1 MSYFLPTPV
10 VTAKLQDTIN
20 DFDTHAITTAAARQ
34 RAVGYNAQTQGKTQ
48 NKAVRKSYQVL
59 P

>member
-1 MSYFLPTPV
+1 MLLP
-10 VTAKLQDTIN
+10 TAKLQDTVLMILIY
-20 DFDTHAITTAAARQ
+20 TYAITTAAARQ